1 MKKKIVI
8 IIAIILIL
16 IIGTIAYFVISD
28 LKQEEKLRTEMDEIY
43 SLMGSENID
52 YSQIEE
58 RLNRVVTKGD
68 YATIEK
74 ALKNFLSDSV
84 ENNTRIYEI
93 LADERIVNNLTPE
106 NYRTDGPEFVQT
118 KEYLANTIRELQEC
132 KEKYANYF
140 TEENIMSYISDK
152 NINTYYI
159 DLYKNEI
166 TGETEDEENTVVDDI
181 DETLEILNITQEVIN
196 FLAENKNSWYIEN
209 DNIYFNSED
218 MSNKY
223 IELISKITE

>member
-28 LKQEEKLRTEMDEIY
+28 LKQEEKLRTEMDEVY

-58 RLNRVVTKGD
+58 RLNGVVTKGD

-118 KEYLANTIRELQEC
+118 KEYLANTIKELQEC
-132 KEKYANYF
+132 KEKYANYL

-152 NINTYYI
+152 NIDTYYI

-166 TGETEDEENTVVDDI
+166 TGETEDEENTVVGDI

>member
-28 LKQEEKLRTEMDEIY
+28 LKQEEKLRTEMDEVY

-74 ALKNFLSDSV
+74 ALKNFLSDRV

-106 NYRTDGPEFVQT
+106 NYRTDGPE
-118 KEYLANTIRELQEC
+118 
-132 KEKYANYF
+132 
-140 TEENIMSYISDK
+140 
-152 NINTYYI
+152 
-159 DLYKNEI
+159 
-166 TGETEDEENTVVDDI
+166 
-181 DETLEILNITQEVIN
+181 
-196 FLAENKNSWYIEN
+196 
-209 DNIYFNSED
+209 
-218 MSNKY
+218 
-223 IELISKITE
+223 

>member
-28 LKQEEKLRTEMDEIY
+28 LKQEEKLRTEMDEVY

-132 KEKYANYF
+132 KEKYANYL

-152 NINTYYI
+152 NIDTYYI

>member
-28 LKQEEKLRTEMDEIY
+28 LKQEEKLRTEMDEVY

-58 RLNRVVTKGD
+58 RLNGVVTKGD

-132 KEKYANYF
+132 KEKYANYL

-152 NINTYYI
+152 NIDTYYI

>member
-1 MKKKIVI
+1 MKKKIAI

-28 LKQEEKLRTEMDEIY
+28 LKQEEKLRTEMDEVY

-58 RLNRVVTKGD
+58 RLNGVVTKGD

-118 KEYLANTIRELQEC
+118 KEYLANTIKELQEC
-132 KEKYANYF
+132 KEKYANYL

-152 NINTYYI
+152 NIDTYYI

>member
-28 LKQEEKLRTEMDEIY
+28 LKQEEKLRTEMDEVY

-58 RLNRVVTKGD
+58 RLNGVVTKGD

-152 NINTYYI
+152 NIDTYYI

>member
-28 LKQEEKLRTEMDEIY
+28 LKQEEKLRTEMDEVY

-58 RLNRVVTKGD
+58 RLNGVVTKGD

-118 KEYLANTIRELQEC
+118 KEYLANTIKELQEC
-132 KEKYANYF
+132 KEKYANYL

-152 NINTYYI
+152 NIDTYYI

-196 FLAENKNSWYIEN
+196 FLVENKNSWYIEN

>member
-28 LKQEEKLRTEMDEIY
+28 LKQEEKLRTEMDEVY

-152 NINTYYI
+152 NIDTYYI

>member
-28 LKQEEKLRTEMDEIY
+28 LKQEEKLRTEMDEVY

-58 RLNRVVTKGD
+58 RLNGVVTKGD

-118 KEYLANTIRELQEC
+118 KEYLANTIKELQEC
-132 KEKYANYF
+132 KEKYANYL

-152 NINTYYI
+152 NIDTYYI

-196 FLAENKNSWYIEN
+196 FLAEIKNSWYIEN

>member
-28 LKQEEKLRTEMDEIY
+28 LKQEEKLRTEMDEVY

-58 RLNRVVTKGD
+58 RLNGVVTKGD

-118 KEYLANTIRELQEC
+118 KEYLANTIKELQEC
-132 KEKYANYF
+132 KEKYANYL

-152 NINTYYI
+152 NIDTYYI

>member
-28 LKQEEKLRTEMDEIY
+28 LKQEEKLRTEMDEVY

-58 RLNRVVTKGD
+58 RLNGVVTKGD

-84 ENNTRIYEI
+84 ENNTTIYEI

-118 KEYLANTIRELQEC
+118 KEYLANTIKELQEC
-132 KEKYANYF
+132 KEKYANYL

-152 NINTYYI
+152 NIDTYYI

>member
-28 LKQEEKLRTEMDEIY
+28 LKQEEKLRTEMDEVY

-58 RLNRVVTKGD
+58 GLNRVVTKGD

-132 KEKYANYF
+132 KEKYANYL

-152 NINTYYI
+152 NIDTYYI

>member
-28 LKQEEKLRTEMDEIY
+28 LKQEEKLRTEMDEVY

-118 KEYLANTIRELQEC
+118 KEYLANTIKELQEC
-132 KEKYANYF
+132 KEKYANYL

-152 NINTYYI
+152 NIDTYYI